1 MPHDLTDYFLVRP
14 NEHGEKATYAKYSYR
29 PGELVYLV
37 RGEAGSERT
46 RMSIEVGPDRHVYDP
61 YAEFINHSSTPNL
74 EVQGRRL
81 VAIAE
86 ISAGDELVFNYLQS
100 ESAIAAPFDCHETGQ
115 RVDSQGCEDGP
126 GES

>member
-46 RMSIEVGPDRHVYDP
+46 RMSIEVGRYRHELYTMGNSLRNRFQSPDALMYYCMPDKTLAPKLSAPSLLNSPVG
-61 YAEFINHSSTPNL
+61 
-74 EVQGRRL
+74 EVTISDWNSDEHLKQL
-81 VAIAE
+81 VE
-86 ISAGDELVFNYLQS
+86 KVGTWGSK
-100 ESAIAAPFDCHETGQ
+100 
-115 RVDSQGCEDGP
+115 
-126 GES
+126 